1 MKVAAITTADIA
13 NGPGVRCT
21 VWVSGCN
28 HKCPGCHNAELQ
40 DYDYG
45 KYNILDPEVFNTI
58 STELNKS
65 YISGVTFSGGDPL
78 DQSGRNLRELRSL
91 ITYIRQHFPD
101 KTIWI
106 YSGGKFEVLNKV
118 PIINHIFQNSDV
130 LVDGLFEI
138 DKRDITLPFR
148 GSSNQRIIDLK
159 ETLKQNKVIEIDDN
173 EFVK

>member
-1 MKVAAITTADIA
+1 MKIAAITSSDIA

-21 VWVSGCN
+21 IWVSGCN
-28 HKCPGCHNAELQ
+28 HKCPGCHNSELQ
-40 DYDYG
+40 DYNFG
-45 KYNILDPEVFNTI
+45 KYNILDPEVFDIIN
-58 STELNKS
+58 TELNKS

-78 DQSGRNLRELRSL
+78 DQSGRNLRELRTF
-91 ITYIRQHFPD
+91 ITYIRQHYPN
-101 KTIWI
+101 KSIWI

-159 ETLKQNKVIEIDDN
+159 QTLEQNKIIEIDDN
-173 EFVK
+173 TFKK